1 MDIHGGQRQRLDVKG
16 SDISGSTFD
25 DVNMSGCTAHDVNL
39 SGLRIEGMTINGIKV
54 EDMLAAYEKQK

>member
-16 SDISGSTFD
+16 SDISGSTFG

-39 SGLRIEGMTINGIKV
+39 SGLRIDYANLV
-54 EDMLAAYEKQK
+54 EWI